1 MVKRPLCVSKH
12 VDTGCGLVLM
22 PEDIGE
28 KIFFTYDSKKTAK
41 ARES

>member
-1 MVKRPLCVSKH
+1 MWF
-12 VDTGCGLVLM
+12 GFIM